1 MAGREWAIPDED
13 MQLLRYYFRAIDT
26 LLEQARM
33 RDTRLIE
40 MKTPMQI
47 LDGARL
53 RDPTFKKDTS
63 LKKGED
69 HGQKRPGI
77 HSEVP
82 DLRKP

>member
-13 MQLLRYYFRAIDT
+13 MQLLRYYFRAIDN

-53 RDPTFKKDTS
+53 RDPSFKKYTS
-63 LKKGED
+63 TKKGDDNGEE
-69 HGQKRPGI
+69 RPGV
-77 HSEVP
+77 HSEVS
-82 DLRKP
+82 DLREP